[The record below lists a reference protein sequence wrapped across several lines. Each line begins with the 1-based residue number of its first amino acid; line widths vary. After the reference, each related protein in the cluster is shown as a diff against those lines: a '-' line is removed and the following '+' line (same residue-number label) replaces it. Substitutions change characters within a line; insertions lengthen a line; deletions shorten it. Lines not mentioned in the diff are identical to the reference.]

1 MTLNDLRQ
9 TIKGRVV
16 LRGDEWFDE
25 ARKPWNRAI
34 DQCVLAVVEAYDA
47 DDVATLVTYARQE
60 RLTVAAQRGG
70 HRPSGDVDG
79 VILLRTDRL
88 NDVVVDPVT
97 RTARVGAGATWDQVL
112 TAASPHGLTGLVCS
126 SSTVG
131 ALGAVLSGGVGWFG
145 RKYGFAA
152 NTVRAFDAVDADGLP
167 IKVTPESDPEL
178 FWALRGG
185 GGDFAIVTSIEF
197 DLRPAPELYGGRML
211 WTADRAPYV
220 LDAYREVTA
229 KAPDDLAVWFNLFQP
244 PDAPPSVA
252 VDVTFLGEASE
263 GQRLL
268 SRLQAIDGVISDSRG
283 VMPVEELG
291 GICAE
296 PMDPT
301 PGLWRSELL
310 TILDDT
316 VAQLLLANAK
326 SMEPLTGLQLR
337 QLGGAVAADRPDGG
351 VVPPLIEPFLF
362 SMFGVPSD
370 AEARAAV
377 EAKMAEMADALD
389 DYISGTKPYM
399 CLAPGE
405 DASKAFP
412 EPTLLRLREL
422 KRIRDPYNVF
432 RGNFPILR

>member
-16 LRGDEWFDE
+16 LRGDECFDE

-34 DQCVLAVVEAYDA
+34 DQWVLAVVEAYDA

-60 RLTVAAQRGG
+60 RLTVAAQRAG

-88 NDVVVDPVT
+88 NDVAVDPVT
-97 RTARVGAGATWDQVL
+97 RTARVGAGATWGQVL
-112 TAASPHGLTGLVCS
+112 AAASPHGLTGLVCS
-126 SSTVG
+126 SATVG

-167 IKVTPESDPEL
+167 VRVTPETDPDL

-185 GGDFAIVTSIEF
+185 GGDFAVVTAMEF
-197 DLRPAPELYGGRML
+197 DLPPAPKLYGGRML
-211 WTADRAPYV
+211 WAADRASYV

-229 KAPDDLAVWFNLFQP
+229 TAPEDLAVWFNLFQP
-244 PDAPPSVA
+244 PDAAPSVA
-252 VDVTFLGEASE
+252 VDVTFLGEAGE
-263 GQRLL
+263 AQRLL
-268 SRLQAIDGVISDSRG
+268 SRLEAVEGVISDNRG

-296 PMDPT
+296 PIEPS

-310 TILDDT
+310 TVLDDT

-326 SMEPLTGLQLR
+326 SMEPLTSLQLR
-337 QLGGAVAADRPDGG
+337 QLGGAVAVDRPDGG
-351 VVPPLIEPFLF
+351 VVPPLIEPFLL

-370 AEARAAV
+370 PEARIAV
-377 EAKMAEMADALD
+377 EAKMAEMAGAFEG
-389 DYISGTKPYM
+389 YVSGTKPYM

-412 EPTLLRLREL
+412 EATLLRLREL
-422 KRIRDPYNVF
+422 KRSRDPHNVF